1 MRFLKK
7 KALWFTLYGILMTIV
22 FLYLLFPG
30 DLLKQRMENA
40 LQSKAFI
47 LKAEALN
54 LSLPLGMKLKNV
66 SFHSTAD
73 SSVLFQGEWLDLQLS
88 LLSFFQKY
96 RYINFAGQ
104 AYSGSFEGRVG
115 LISFA
120 TDQKPAEGKINFQN
134 IDLAKYAVSGVD
146 IPRGTSGKVR
156 GSFFYSLP
164 VGTGNMPTGAV
175 TLFLTKG
182 TYPLPEPFLG
192 ISKIEFDRGEIQG
205 QMKNGSL
212 RLEKLE
218 IFGQQMNC
226 ILKGDITLD
235 DDFRNSRL
243 NLKGVIEVLSK
254 NKVKMN
260 VTIGGTLAAP
270 AFQYI

>member
-120 TDQKPAEGKINFQN
+120 TAQKPAEGKINFQN